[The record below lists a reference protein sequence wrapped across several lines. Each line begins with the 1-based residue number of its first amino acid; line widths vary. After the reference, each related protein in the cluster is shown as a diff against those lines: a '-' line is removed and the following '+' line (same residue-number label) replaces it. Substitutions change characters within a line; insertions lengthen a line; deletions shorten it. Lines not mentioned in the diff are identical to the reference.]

1 MIIDLFPVEIVNLIG
16 KYLTIIE
23 IDILANGNNVIKN
36 ELLYFHKNAHI
47 YKFDYGYDDDYTYYI
62 NWIGKYVNISSFF
75 RGTSVIVKN
84 NSIINNYTINLN
96 IEKNADIIDNEKYF
110 LEFDTDENVNIN
122 NDEAVF
128 RFDEYTIR
136 SCDIESLLQQ
146 IHDNTQLNLDEVI
159 EYILE
164 RYNYSISQSEILN
177 IIGENIPKK
186 LDTIITSST
195 KIYYDRIGNDLFI
208 IINNFDDIIRDI
220 KNFEY
225 YAKNNN
231 IKFHWV

>member
-1 MIIDLFPVEIVNLIG
+1 MIIDLFPIEIVNLIG

-23 IDILANGNNVIKN
+23 IDILANGNNVMKH

-47 YKFDYGYDDDYTYYI
+47 YKFDYGYDYIYYI

-75 RGTSVIVKN
+75 RGTSVIVKT
-84 NSIINNYTINLN
+84 NSNINNYTINLN
-96 IEKNADIIDNEKYF
+96 IGKDSDISDNEKYF
-110 LEFDTDENVNIN
+110 LEFDTDENVNITY
-122 NDEAVF
+122 DEAVF

-136 SCDIESLLQQ
+136 ESKIESLLQQ

-164 RYNYSISQSEILN
+164 RYNYSISQSAILN
-177 IIGENIPKK
+177 IIQKNIPKK

-208 IINNFDDIIRDI
+208 IINNFDDIIKDI

-231 IKFHWV
+231 ITFHWI